1 MEHTIII
8 AGSGGQ
14 GVLFMGRLMSYAA
27 MLEGKEVTWMPS
39 YGAEMRGG
47 TANCTVII
55 SDDMIGSPV
64 IRNPRIL
71 VVMNNASYSRF
82 ASKLL
87 PGGTILYDSTLINLN
102 DTGIKPLSFPVNSNS
117 YSPPES
123 PARELGVPASMIST
137 TMNSTKLA
145 NMVMIGAFISSTGI
159 LSVDSVV
166 KALVDMT
173 PPKRQ
178 SMTDIN
184 KQLIMKGFYFFE
196 NKKSENN

>member
-71 VVMNNASYSRF
+71 IVMNSASYSRF
-82 ASKLL
+82 AGKLL
-87 PGGTILYDSTLINLN
+87 PGGTILYDSTLIDLN
-102 DTGIKPLSFPVNSNS
+102 DTGMKPLSFPKST
-117 YSPPES
+117 
-123 PARELGVPASMIST
+123 ARELGVPASMISS

-166 KALVDMT
+166 NALVDMT
-173 PPKRQ
+173 SPSRK

-196 NKKSENN
+196 NKKSNHC